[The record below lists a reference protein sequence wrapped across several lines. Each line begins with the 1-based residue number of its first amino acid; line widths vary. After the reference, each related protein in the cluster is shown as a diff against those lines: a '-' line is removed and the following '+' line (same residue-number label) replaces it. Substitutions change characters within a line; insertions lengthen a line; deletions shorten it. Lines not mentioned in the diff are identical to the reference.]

1 MGLPQGGHA
10 SPGQEGAVQSGAPP
24 LPPGRPGDPQ
34 LTPSS
39 ISLRHPRS
47 PGLLPYE
54 QKRTEWHEVF
64 GRYCPHFAVDDVV
77 AMPLPKPREFERG
90 DEYKLSLSLEHYNFH
105 TSWMR
110 IVEGKRRSISIPMV
124 HVTMVYA
131 GEEVRSFRAKVVPL
145 PKEYSRAHE
154 ESVGHFRNET
164 HWPKLLVVKYEWEE
178 RDLVRVDAGILAIT
192 LIGVLVTAYLAL
204 GIIRGSRKDLAEFA
218 RESMADDEIY
228 YGQGGRPLKGE

>member
-1 MGLPQGGHA
+1 M
-10 SPGQEGAVQSGAPP
+10 
-24 LPPGRPGDPQ
+24 
-34 LTPSS
+34 
-39 ISLRHPRS
+39 
-47 PGLLPYE
+47 
-54 QKRTEWHEVF
+54 
-64 GRYCPHFAVDDVV
+64 V

-90 DEYKLSLSLEHYNFH
+90 NEYKLSLSLEHYNFH

-154 ESVGHFRNET
+154 ESVSHFRNET